1 MTLHLLRLDPDGHQ
15 AARWF
20 AAETLNPRRDEDDGY
35 GWHALLC
42 AVFGKEMAPKP
53 FRLLHRRGRPPQLL
67 AYTGERPAALEE
79 AARAFADPLA
89 LAAAGLSR
97 EPLQAKP
104 MPDFPAGRRLG
115 FTVRLRPTVRTD
127 RDGDRARSAEIDAFV
142 AAIRLAEASGTAPPP
157 RAEVYA
163 AWARGKIESGGARVL
178 DLALDGT
185 ERAKVA
191 RRDRERRLVSVEG
204 HSADVKGA
212 LEVADP
218 ALFAATLARGLGRH
232 RAFGYG
238 MLLLSPA

>member
-1 MTLHLLRLDPDGHQ
+1 MTLHLLRLDPDQHQ

-20 AAETLNPRRDEDDGY
+20 AAEKLNPRRDEEDGY
-35 GWHALLC
+35 GWHALLS
-42 AVFGKEMAPKP
+42 AVFGKDHAPKP

-67 AYTGERPAALEE
+67 AYTQDAPAGLEE

-89 LAAAGLSR
+89 LAAAGLAGERLQSR
-97 EPLQAKP
+97 P
-104 MPDFPAGRRLG
+104 MPDFAAGRRLG
-115 FTVRLRPTVRTD
+115 FTVHLRPTIRVD
-127 RDGDRARSAEIDAFV
+127 RDGDRRRSAEIDAFV
-142 AAIRLAEASGTAPPP
+142 AAIRAAEAAGASPPP

-163 AWARGKIESGGARVL
+163 GWARAKLEAGGAAVV
-178 DLALDGT
+178 DLALDGH

-191 RRDRERRLVSVEG
+191 RRGRDRRLLSVNG
-204 HSADVKGA
+204 HSAEAKGV
-212 LEVADP
+212 LQVTDP